1 MSTLPLSID
10 NLANVRET
18 LWLSQWWASDS
29 NTKERPIMLIS
40 NFTGQHRN
48 TPTKVGESVKEFV
61 HLAYIFNCIAYFKGE
76 HAKGKTEPLQWNDGL
91 RAIDMT
97 NAERMG
103 ICQFLKTLQCID
115 YNTDVRGWL
124 TDEQYEKWER
134 KEQYEKFHDTLLRM
148 IHFLALHILDYDSE
162 EYKNAKWG

>member
-10 NLANVRET
+10 SLAQVRET
-18 LWLSQWWASDS
+18 LQMSQHWHTNEKEYPCGLVAIFMNDAFPREEKVNAFAS
-29 NTKERPIMLIS
+29 
-40 NFTGQHRN
+40 H
-48 TPTKVGESVKEFV
+48 FV
-61 HLAYIFNCIAYFKGE
+61 HQAYIFNAIAYFKGE
-76 HAKGKTEPLQWNDGL
+76 HAKGKTEPSQWNDGL

-97 NAERMG
+97 NAKRMG
-103 ICQFLKTLQCID
+103 ICQFLKSLQCID

-134 KEQYEKFHDTLLRM
+134 KEQYEKFHDTLQRM